1 MKTIFTTQIL
11 ILLLI
16 CPFLGNSQLVTIT
29 GTISD
34 SKNGVEIE
42 NGNIFESNTKIG
54 TISNYNGFYKL
65 ELKAGEVEIKF
76 SADKFQDFTKKIE
89 LKNDTSIMVQL
100 VAKTDN
106 KHRNKKNALLR
117 SNEKGKKSFA
127 LGNR

>member
-1 MKTIFTTQIL
+1 MKTLFTTHIL

-16 CPFLGNSQLVTIT
+16 FPFLGKSQLVTIT

-54 TISNYNGFYKL
+54 TISNNNGFYKL
-65 ELKAGEVEIKF
+65 ELEAGEVEIKF
-76 SADKFQDFTKKIE
+76 SADKFQDFTKKLE

-106 KHRNKKNALLR
+106 KHRNKKNAALR
-117 SNEKGKKSFA
+117 SNENGKKSFV
-127 LGNR
+127 LGTR